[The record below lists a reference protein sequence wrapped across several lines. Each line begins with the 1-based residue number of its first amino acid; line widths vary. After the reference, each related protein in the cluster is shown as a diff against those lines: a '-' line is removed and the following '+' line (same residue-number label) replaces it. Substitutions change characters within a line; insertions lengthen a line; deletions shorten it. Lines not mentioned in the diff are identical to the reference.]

1 MRVIPGQGSPK
12 PPRPPLELRCAPGQE
27 SCFSSRVPS
36 RTPHCGVSG
45 FRVVGVDGRN
55 GSRLILLLSFKQ
67 CLLRTGQ
74 EVADRWYSEI
84 KNYNF
89 QQPGFTS
96 GTGE

>member
-1 MRVIPGQGSPK
+1 M
-12 PPRPPLELRCAPGQE
+12 
-27 SCFSSRVPS
+27 
-36 RTPHCGVSG
+36 SG
-45 FRVVGVDGRN
+45 L
-55 GSRLILLLSFKQ
+55 LILLLRLKH
-67 CLLRTGQ
+67 CLFHTGK

>member
-1 MRVIPGQGSPK
+1 MQEAPGQGSSQLPNK
-12 PPRPPLELRCAPGQE
+12 G
-27 SCFSSRVPS
+27 FSSAWVCSWAEVPTS
-36 RTPHCGVSG
+36 AHWCFISFNNCGLEFMGKVEGMGSG
-45 FRVVGVDGRN
+45 
-55 GSRLILLLSFKQ
+55 LILLLSSKLCIFH
-67 CLLRTGQ
+67 TGK

>member
-1 MRVIPGQGSPK
+1 MEGIGS
-12 PPRPPLELRCAPGQE
+12 Q
-27 SCFSSRVPS
+27 F
-36 RTPHCGVSG
+36 
-45 FRVVGVDGRN
+45 
-55 GSRLILLLSFKQ
+55 ILLLSCLQ
-67 CLLRTGQ
+67 CLCLTGK

>member
-1 MRVIPGQGSPK
+1 MEGI
-12 PPRPPLELRCAPGQE
+12 
-27 SCFSSRVPS
+27 
-36 RTPHCGVSG
+36 
-45 FRVVGVDGRN
+45 
-55 GSRLILLLSFKQ
+55 GSRLILLLSCQQ
-67 CLLRTGQ
+67 CLLLTGK